1 MTEVV
6 PSDAGERLA
15 RDLDWNLLRTFMVIV
30 QEASFTGAARRLRLR
45 QPTVSQA
52 LKRLEARLGQRL
64 IDRGP
69 ALFRLTAAGEALYR
83 ECVDIYGNIA
93 RMSVLART
101 AGDEIAG
108 HVRVAMA
115 SHVVSP
121 VLDDTLMA
129 FHADNP
135 KATYEIEIASS
146 VEVLDAVLGKSASF
160 GICLVHQRAARL
172 EYELMYREY
181 FGFFCGPRHPL
192 FGRRGLRL
200 RDIRGHASVSFQ
212 TDQITDAL
220 RSVALLRAQHG
231 LDDRVVGFSSHL
243 EEVRRMIVAGLGIGP
258 LPIHVV
264 QRDVRDGLLWRL
276 PPYKAPPAIDVFL
289 IWNPHCRLNRAEAT
303 LLAALRTAIE
313 KRPLSERTYS

>member
-1 MTEVV
+1 MTQIV

-45 QPTVSQA
+45 QPSVSQA
-52 LKRLEARLGQRL
+52 LKRLEVRLGQRL

-69 ALFRLTAAGEALYR
+69 ALFRLTAAGNAMYR
-83 ECVDIYGNIA
+83 ECVDIYGNVA
-93 RMSVLART
+93 RMSVLT
-101 AGDEIAG
+101 LSAGDEIAG
-108 HVRVAMA
+108 HVRIAMA

-121 VLDDTLMA
+121 VLDESLMA
-129 FHADNP
+129 IHAGHP
-135 KATYEIEIASS
+135 KATYGIEIASS
-146 VEVLDAVLGKSASF
+146 VEVMNAVLGKSASF
-160 GICLVHQRAARL
+160 GICLVNQRSAQL
-172 EYELMYREY
+172 EYEQMYREY

-200 RDIRGHASVSFQ
+200 RDLRGHASVSFQ
-212 TDQITDAL
+212 TDQISDAL
-220 RSVALLRAQHG
+220 RSVALLRARHG

-264 QRDVRDGLLWRL
+264 ERDVRDGLLWRL
-276 PPYKAPPAIDVFL
+276 PPYKTPPAVDVYL
-289 IWNPHCRLNRAEAT
+289 IWNPHCRLNRAEDAFLT
-303 LLAALRTAIE
+303 ALRAAIE